1 MYILLSHKI
10 NTLSP
15 FYGGKKGFSYE
26 STSSIEK
33 GDIANT
39 QKWELPNHLG
49 THIDFPYHFYKNG
62 QTVDDFP
69 EDFWVFDGEK
79 IQVLEI
85 ILPENT
91 FVIQPN
97 HIQKKYIKF
106 DAEFLI
112 LNTGISRYRNEE
124 KFWKYNPGISIEM
137 TDWIVKNFKNLKV
150 IGLDSISISSWQHRD
165 IGREVHKKMLN
176 PDRPVLIIEDMDL
189 SKVSRN
195 TIFDKVF
202 VAPVMV
208 KGADGGPC
216 TILAE
221 VR

>member
-1 MYILLSHKI
+1 MIIQLSHKI
-10 NTLSP
+10 DDSSP
-15 FYGGKKGFSYE
+15 FYGGRKGFSYQPE
-26 STSSIEK
+26 SSIEK
-33 GDIANT
+33 GDTANT
-39 QKWELPNHLG
+39 QKWELHNHLG
-49 THIDFPYHFYKNG
+49 THIDFPFHFYQNG

-69 EDFWVFDGEK
+69 EDFWVFDGRK

-91 FVIQPN
+91 YLIQPN

-106 DAEFLI
+106 DAELLI
-112 LNTGISRYRNEE
+112 LNTGISKFRDEE
-124 KFWKYNPGISIEM
+124 RFWKFNPGISIEM
-137 TDWIVKNFKNLKV
+137 ADWIVENFKNLKV
-150 IGLDSISISSWQHRD
+150 IGLDSISASSWQHRD
-165 IGREVHKKMLN
+165 VGRDVHKKMLN
-176 PDRPVLIIEDMDL
+176 PDHPVLIIEDMDL
-189 SKVSRN
+189 TKVSRN
-195 TIFDKVF
+195 TIFEKVF